1 MTSPVFSTTV
11 PTCLRSSPLIQP
23 SILQPTRRGLILGA
37 GALTAACATTRA
49 PARSDAVRFAA
60 TQAVL
65 DRYVADGRLPG
76 ATVGLRLPGGDRAYL
91 QAGTQDYTPSRAM
104 NRDTMF
110 RIYSMTKPVT
120 GAAAALLVEDGR
132 LSLDQ
137 PVVDFIPEFARLTVA
152 TDPANSLAARPA
164 TEVMTVR
171 HLLTHT
177 SGLTYNIMGNGPVQK
192 AYRRAGIFPFT
203 GDLGAVPGDGPK
215 VRDLDEMVRRLG
227 EIPLLFEPGQAWHYS
242 VSLDVLG
249 LVIQR
254 ASGMTFE
261 DFLQRRLFDPIGM
274 DDTSW
279 RLAAG
284 DARRTAA
291 VYDYAG
297 EGRRPAAGASIAAYS
312 APVTLFAGG
321 AGLIS
326 STRDYLDFM
335 TMLLDGG
342 RAGRVRVMDP
352 ATARLIRTDI
362 LPAGTTPKFS
372 PEDGF
377 GFGGSVAAAS
387 KPNAG
392 EFGWSGAAGTR
403 GWVDPANDMAGVVM
417 VQFFNAELGLVTET
431 RAAIARD
438 MAS

>member
-1 MTSPVFSTTV
+1 MTET
-11 PTCLRSSPLIQP
+11 LIR
-23 SILQPTRRGLILGA
+23 PTRRGLILGA
-37 GALTAACATTRA
+37 GALTAACATPRV
-49 PARSDAVRFAA
+49 PASNDTVRFPA

-76 ATVGLRLPGGDRAYL
+76 ATVGLRLPGGERAYL
-91 QAGTQDYTPSRAM
+91 QAGTQDHIPSPAM
-104 NRDTMF
+104 NRDTLF
-110 RIYSMTKPVT
+110 RIYSMTKPIT
-120 GAAAALLVEDGR
+120 GAAAALLIEDGR

-152 TDPANSLAARPA
+152 TDPANSLDARPVA
-164 TEVMTVR
+164 EVMTVR

-227 EIPLLFEPGQAWHYS
+227 EIPLLFEPGKAWHYS

-254 ASGMTFE
+254 ASGMTFA

-274 DDTSW
+274 DDTGW
-279 RLAAG
+279 RLRSG

-297 EGRRPAAGASIAAYS
+297 EGRRPTEGASVAAYS

-335 TMLLDGG
+335 TMLLDDG
-342 RAGRVRVMDP
+342 RAGRVRVMEP

-362 LPAGTTPKFS
+362 LPQGTTSRFA

-403 GWVDPANDMAGVVM
+403 GWVDPTNDMAGVVM
-417 VQFFNAELGLVTET
+417 VQFFNEEIGLVAEAREAIT
-431 RAAIARD
+431 RDLAA
-438 MAS
+438 

>member
-1 MTSPVFSTTV
+1 
-11 PTCLRSSPLIQP
+11 LIQP

-37 GALTAACATTRA
+37 SALTAACATTRA
-49 PARSDAVRFAA
+49 PERSDAVRFPA

-65 DRYVADGRLPG
+65 DRYVADGSLPG

-91 QAGTQDYTPSRAM
+91 QAGTQDYTPSPAM
-104 NRDTMF
+104 NRDTLF

-164 TEVMTVR
+164 TQVMTVR

-177 SGLTYNIMGNGPVQK
+177 SGLTYNIMGNGPLQK

-227 EIPLLFEPGQAWHYS
+227 EIPLLFEPGQGWHYS

-254 ASGMTFE
+254 ASGM
-261 DFLQRRLFDPIGM
+261 
-274 DDTSW
+274 DDTRW

-362 LPAGTTPKFS
+362 LPEGTTPQFS

-417 VQFFNAELGLVTET
+417 VQFFNAESGLVAET